1 MDLRARSVALL
12 FRSGAA
18 GLLIGAVL
26 CFGAPDRGI
35 AQSRGGAGAPSA
47 EPRTSAPSQHSRQ
60 PRRSERRRQ
69 VPPGREGPD
78 LSEWA
83 QPDRGTSSSPSAPGM
98 ATTNGP
104 SDPPENPSRTPIGGL
119 EWLIAAALGYGTY
132 RLGWGER

>member
-1 MDLRARSVALL
+1 MDLLARSVTLL
-12 FRSGAA
+12 SRPEAA

-47 EPRTSAPSQHSRQ
+47 EPRTSAPSLHSRQ
-60 PRRSERRRQ
+60 PRRSERPRQ
-69 VPPGREGPD
+69 VPPEREGSD

-83 QPDRGTSSSPSAPGM
+83 QPDRGAPSSPSATGM
-98 ATTNGP
+98 AATNGP
-104 SDPPENPSRTPIGGL
+104 SDPPTNPDRTPIGGL

-132 RLGWGER
+132 RLGWREQ

>member
-1 MDLRARSVALL
+1 MDLLARSVTLL
-12 FRSGAA
+12 SRPGAA
-18 GLLIGAVL
+18 GLLIGAIL

-60 PRRSERRRQ
+60 PRRPERPRQ
-69 VPPGREGPD
+69 APPEREGSD

-83 QPDRGTSSSPSAPGM
+83 QPDRGAPSSPSATGM

-104 SDPPENPSRTPIGGL
+104 SDPPTNPDRTPIGGL

-132 RLGWGER
+132 RLGWRER